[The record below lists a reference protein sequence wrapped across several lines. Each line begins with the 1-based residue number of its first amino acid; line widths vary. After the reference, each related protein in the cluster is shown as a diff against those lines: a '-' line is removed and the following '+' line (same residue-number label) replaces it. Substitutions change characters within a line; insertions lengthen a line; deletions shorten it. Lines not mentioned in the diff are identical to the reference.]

1 MAASSFIIT
10 LVLLFIVSL
19 SVLAKSSS
27 KTTYTKATFI
37 SSASP
42 TLVSPLKSKPSTAT
56 GWPSPSKAKARQQ
69 IANGYGIYNANNGV
83 SASTSSST
91 LYAKKKGATQPV
103 SSKKGKIQVV
113 LLETVPKVG
122 QSGDVVFVSSAI
134 FQNQLKRSNKAR
146 LISEEEV
153 QAMEAE
159 KAAAEKE
166 MLEEAIK
173 TKQML
178 EEAMVEKI
186 SDAEQCATD
195 GDDICGVA
203 LEMKRKAGP
212 EGNLFG
218 GVNPKMVMDALKQR
232 YPQGSWDGRQVKLT
246 EVKDSDGKDV
256 KKKDIKHTGD
266 YTVSV
271 TLGKGVDVT
280 FILSIL
286 EE

>member
-19 SVLAKSSS
+19 SVSAKSS
-27 KTTYTKATFI
+27 KTSFI

-42 TLVSPLKSKPSTAT
+42 TL
-56 GWPSPSKAKARQQ
+56 GWPSPSKARQQ
-69 IANGYGIYNANNGV
+69 IANGYGIYTTNNGV
-83 SASTSSST
+83 STSSSST
-91 LYAKKKGATQPV
+91 LYAKKKGGSGATQPV
-103 SSKKGKIQVV
+103 SKKGKIQVV

-232 YPQGSWDGRQVKLT
+232 YPQGSWEGRQVKMT
-246 EVKDSDGKDV
+246 DVKDSDGKDV

>member
-1 MAASSFIIT
+1 MVASSFIIA
-10 LVLLFIVSL
+10 LVLLFIASSSVS
-19 SVLAKSSS
+19 AKSSS
-27 KTTYTKATFI
+27 KTTYTKTPFV

-42 TLVSPLKSKPSTAT
+42 TLV
-56 GWPSPSKAKARQQ
+56 GWPSPSKARQH
-69 IANGYGIYNANNGV
+69 GTYTNNGV
-83 SASTSSST
+83 STSTSSST
-91 LYAKKKGATQPV
+91 LYAKKKGGGATQPV

-134 FQNQLKRSNKAR
+134 FQNQLKRNNKAR
-146 LISEEEV
+146 LIPEEEV

-159 KAAAEKE
+159 KALAEKE
-166 MLEEAIK
+166 MVEEAIK

-178 EEAMVEKI
+178 EEAMVDKI

-218 GVNPKMVMDALKQR
+218 GVNPKMVMDELRQT

-246 EVKDSDGKDV
+246 DVKDSDGKDV
-256 KKKDIKHTGD
+256 KKKDIKHIGD
-266 YTVSV
+266 YTVCV

>member
-1 MAASSFIIT
+1 MT
-10 LVLLFIVSL
+10 P
-19 SVLAKSSS
+19 
-27 KTTYTKATFI
+27 
-37 SSASP
+37 ASP
-42 TLVSPLKSKPSTAT
+42 TLVSPLKSKPSSST
-56 GWPSPSKAKARQQ
+56 GWPSPSKARQQ
-69 IANGYGIYNANNGV
+69 IANGYCIYNANTAV
-83 SASTSSST
+83 STSTTSST
-91 LYAKKKGATQPV
+91 LYAKKKGGGATQPV
-103 SSKKGKIQVV
+103 SKKGKIQVV

-122 QSGDVVFVSSAI
+122 QSGDVVFVSSAT

-186 SDAEQCATD
+186 SDAEQCAATD

-218 GVNPKMVMDALKQR
+218 GVNPKMVMDALKQA
-232 YPQGSWDGRQVKLT
+232 YPEGSWEGRQVKLT
-246 EVKDSDGKDV
+246 DVKDSDGKDV

>member
-19 SVLAKSSS
+19 SVSAKSSS
-27 KTTYTKATFI
+27 KVTYTKASFI
-37 SSASP
+37 SPAP
-42 TLVSPLKSKPSTAT
+42 TLV
-56 GWPSPSKAKARQQ
+56 GWPSPKARQQ
-69 IANGYGIYNANNGV
+69 IIANGYGTYNTNNL
-83 SASTSSST
+83 STSTPST
-91 LYAKKKGATQPV
+91 LYAKKKGGGGATQPV

-218 GVNPKMVMDALKQR
+218 GVNPKMVMDALKQN
-232 YPQGSWDGRQVKLT
+232 YPEGSWEGRQVKLT
-246 EVKDSDGKDV
+246 DVKDSDGKDV

>member
-1 MAASSFIIT
+1 MAASSFIIS
-10 LVLLFIVSL
+10 LVLLFIASL
-19 SVLAKSSS
+19 SVSAKSSS
-27 KTTYTKATFI
+27 KIIYTKTSFI
-37 SSASP
+37 SPASP
-42 TLVSPLKSKPSTAT
+42 TST
-56 GWPSPSKAKARQQ
+56 GWPSPSKARQQ
-69 IANGYGIYNANNGV
+69 IANGYGTYTTNNGV
-83 SASTSSST
+83 STSSSSSA
-91 LYAKKKGATQPV
+91 LYAKKKGGGGATQPV

-159 KAAAEKE
+159 KLAAEKE

-218 GVNPKMVMDALKQR
+218 GVNPKMVMDALKQA
-232 YPQGSWDGRQVKLT
+232 YPEGSWEGRQVKLT
-246 EVKDSDGKDV
+246 DVKDSDGKDV

>member
-10 LVLLFIVSL
+10 LVLLFIVS
-19 SVLAKSSS
+19 SVSAKQSS
-27 KTTYTKATFI
+27 KNTYTKTSFI
-37 SSASP
+37 P
-42 TLVSPLKSKPSTAT
+42 PTAT
-56 GWPSPSKAKARQQ
+56 GWPSPSKARQQ
-69 IANGYGIYNANNGV
+69 IANGYGTYTNNGV
-83 SASTSSST
+83 SSSSST
-91 LYAKKKGATQPV
+91 LYAKQKGGGATQPV
-103 SSKKGKIQVV
+103 SKKGKIQVV

-134 FQNQLKRSNKAR
+134 FQNQLKRNNKAR

-159 KAAAEKE
+159 KALAEKE
-166 MLEEAIK
+166 ILEEAIK
-173 TKQML
+173 TKQIL
-178 EEAMVEKI
+178 EEAMVDKI

-218 GVNPKMVMDALKQR
+218 GVNPKMVMDELRQT

-246 EVKDSDGKDV
+246 DVKDSDGKDV
-256 KKKDIKHTGD
+256 KKKDIKHIGD
-266 YTVSV
+266 YTVCV

>member
-1 MAASSFIIT
+1 
-10 LVLLFIVSL
+10 
-19 SVLAKSSS
+19 
-27 KTTYTKATFI
+27 
-37 SSASP
+37 
-42 TLVSPLKSKPSTAT
+42 
-56 GWPSPSKAKARQQ
+56 
-69 IANGYGIYNANNGV
+69 
-83 SASTSSST
+83 
-91 LYAKKKGATQPV
+91 
-103 SSKKGKIQVV
+103 
-113 LLETVPKVG
+113 LETVPKVG

-166 MLEEAIK
+166 MLEDAIK

-218 GVNPKMVMDALKQR
+218 GVNPKMVMDALKQA

-246 EVKDSDGKDV
+246 DVKDSDGKDV